1 MSDLYTTKRVDGYP
15 AKFIRFAG
23 PENFVI
29 EVNGAER
36 IVTRDVW
43 GKLPQVDAS
52 EPKPIALTGEVNC
65 GARRTFAR
73 ELTSADER
81 DVIDSPSPVHDEP
94 NI

>member
-1 MSDLYTTKRVDGYP
+1 MSDLYTTKRVGGYP

-43 GKLPQVDAS
+43 GNLPQLDAS
-52 EPKPIALTGEVNC
+52 EAEAN
-65 GARRTFAR
+65 
-73 ELTSADER
+73 
-81 DVIDSPSPVHDEP
+81 SPDRLG
-94 NI
+94 